1 MGNATRDGLDIKVVY
16 DTVLNRVV
24 TGYPVNVPKNP
35 KL

>member
-24 TGYPVNVPKNP
+24 TGCPANVLKNP